1 MANCAWAQGS
11 PLLQHYHDQIWGKP
25 EYSEPLLF
33 KWLCLETY
41 QAGLSWQ
48 TVLKKQA
55 AFEANFYDF
64 ELVKVA
70 AMTPADIERLLQDPN
85 IIRNRL
91 KLTATINNAGAILRL
106 DAGGEYQSFATY
118 LWHFVD
124 GQPLINQ
131 PRQDADVP
139 STSPLAREIAKDMKQ
154 RGFKF
159 VGPTVIYSWLQ
170 AVGVVDDHLVGCS
183 AKTPVI

>member
-1 MANCAWAQGS
+1 MANCSWAQGS
-11 PLLQHYHDQIWGKP
+11 PALQQYHDQIWGRP
-25 EYSEPLLF
+25 EHSERLLF
-33 KWLCLETY
+33 EWLCLETY

-48 TVLKKQA
+48 TVLNKQA
-55 AFEANFYDF
+55 AFEAAFADF
-64 ELVKVA
+64 ELTKVA
-70 AMTPADIERLLQDPN
+70 AMTDNDLERLLQDPT

-91 KLTATINNAGAILRL
+91 KLSATINNAQAILKL
-106 DAGGEYQSFATY
+106 DASGEYDSLATY

-124 GQPLINQ
+124 GRPIINR

-139 STSPLAREIAKDMKQ
+139 STSPLAKTIAKDMKQ

-170 AVGVVDDHLVGCS
+170 AVGVVDDHLVGCR
-183 AKTPVI
+183 AKTAN